1 MNKYLLYSIFASFL
15 WGVFPVFWKLISHIN
30 PFETLLNRIIWSSV
44 MLSIYIFT
52 QKRKKILWNAIKN
65 KKTLALSLLGGVLVG
80 LNWLTYI
87 WAVNNNYIIDASLG
101 YFIYPLFT
109 VFLGSIIF
117 KEKFSNLKKI
127 SITLAIIGVLILTV
141 NTSSFPWVSLV
152 LSLTFAFYSIIKKI
166 TKLEAARSLWIE
178 TTLLSIPAILFLLF
192 LNKYLNYEKSSVD
205 YLLLMTSGFVTVFP
219 LLLFSISAPHLKLST
234 LGFMQ
239 YVAPTC
245 QFLIGLLV
253 YKETFTFVHFISY
266 SIVWIGLLV
275 FLYDIYKDKKK
286 KNI

>member
-1 MNKYLLYSIFASFL
+1 
-15 WGVFPVFWKLISHIN
+15 
-30 PFETLLNRIIWSSV
+30 
-44 MLSIYIFT
+44 MLSIYIYT

-101 YFIYPLFT
+101 YFIYPLLT
-109 VFLGSIIF
+109 VFLGSIVF

-127 SITLAIIGVLILTV
+127 SIVLAITGVLILTI

-192 LNKYLNYEKSSVD
+192 FNKYLNYEKSSVD
-205 YLLLMTSGFVTVFP
+205 YLLLITSGFVTVFP
-219 LLLFSISAPHLKLST
+219 LLLFSISAPNLKLST

-266 SIVWIGLLV
+266 SIVWIGLSV

-286 KNI
+286 KKYLT